1 MVDNIIDE
9 FYKRHLELLHY
20 LEVNKEP
27 SLRSEADNN
36 FKKVLVVAIA
46 SYFEQQIL
54 DILNQFIET
63 KIKDDRLVFFS
74 KFKGI
79 RRQYYTYFDFDEDKN
94 ANRFFKIFGDDF
106 KKQAEKEVKS
116 NTALEQGIKSFLE
129 IGLTRDR
136 LIHQNF
142 ATLFLEK
149 TSIEIYDLYK
159 SALVFVDYLKAK
171 LC

>member
-1 MVDNIIDE
+1 MVDSIIDE
-9 FYKRHLELLHY
+9 FYKRHLELLYY
-20 LEVNKEP
+20 LEKNNEL

-36 FKKVLVVAIA
+36 FKKVLVIAIA

-54 DILNQFIET
+54 DTLNQFVET
-63 KIKDDRLVFFS
+63 KIEDKRLAFFS

-79 RRQYYTYFDFDEDKN
+79 RRQYYTYFDFDTDTN
-94 ANRFFKIFGDDF
+94 VNRFFKIFGDEF
-106 KKQAEKEVKS
+106 KKQAENDVKS
-116 NTALEQGIKSFLE
+116 KPELEQGIKAFLE

-159 SALVFVDYLKAK
+159 SALFFVDYLKSK

>member
-1 MVDNIIDE
+1 MVDSIIDE

-20 LEVNKEP
+20 LEEKEEP

-36 FKKVLVVAIA
+36 FKKVLVIAIA

-54 DILNQFIET
+54 DILNKFVET
-63 KIKDDRLVFFS
+63 KIKDGRLVFFS

-79 RRQYYTYFDFDEDKN
+79 NRQYYTYFDFDTDKN
-94 ANRFFKIFGDDF
+94 ANRFFKIFGDEF
-106 KKQAEKEVKS
+106 KKQAEDDVKS
-116 NTALEQGIKSFLE
+116 TPELEQGIKSFLE

-142 ATLFLEK
+142 ATFFLEK
-149 TSIEIYDLYK
+149 TSVEIYELYK
-159 SALVFVDYLKAK
+159 SALFFVDYLKNK